1 MGGNYS
7 EESNG
12 IELIVQWNVLDNLR
26 LTGMTTYREP
36 DAVLEPYYDA
46 AGELQGGEKES
57 SDARNDYTLRF
68 DWNPQVPVG
77 DLLVHV
83 DCVFQEAENEDP
95 LTWGVDLRYS
105 F

>member
-1 MGGNYS
+1 MRYWNLTTTPRGNC
-7 EESNG
+7 
-12 IELIVQWNVLDNLR
+12 R
-26 LTGMTTYREP
+26 
-36 DAVLEPYYDA
+36 A
-46 AGELQGGEKES
+46 ARKES

-68 DWNPQVPVG
+68 DWTPQVPVG
-77 DLLVHV
+77 YLLVHV